1 METSAEATASSDGPH
16 KLLGLKANTAQT
28 AIMSIV
34 FAAWVLFAVILGILI
49 ARKRAAAQ
57 HRAETPDMEQ
67 RIDPL
72 VLSARRTK
80 CQHTRLNK
88 NELDQIPV
96 QIYHEYKQTDDE
108 MACVICLDKFN
119 GDSLVRPLSCNH
131 VFHSDCIDKWLLK
144 RSCRCPLCNA
154 DSRGAMNLPQRPS
167 KAKLAN

>member
-1 METSAEATASSDGPH
+1 METSTETTSSADAPH

-67 RIDPL
+67 SIGSL
-72 VLSARRTK
+72 VQSTRRTRCK
-80 CQHTRLNK
+80 HSTLNR

-96 QIYHEYKQTDDE
+96 QVYHEYKQTDDE
-108 MACVICLDKFN
+108 VACVICLDGFSD
-119 GDSLVRPLSCNH
+119 DSLVRPLSCNH
-131 VFHSDCIDKWLLK
+131 VFHSYCIDKWLLK

-154 DSRGAMNLPQRPS
+154 DSRGAMKLPQRPS